1 MMLEENRLDFASRAA
16 SVPFNFPT
24 CANSTASLASLA
36 NPANP
41 TAVPI
46 HVIVVLP
53 QHQERSEV
61 VSPICG
67 QDMGLADSLETH

>member
-41 TAVPI
+41 ANPTAVPI

-53 QHQERSEV
+53 QHR
-61 VSPICG
+61 
-67 QDMGLADSLETH
+67 T

>member
-53 QHQERSEV
+53 QHR
-61 VSPICG
+61 
-67 QDMGLADSLETH
+67 T